1 MQDAYCPYDK
11 ILTTQLDKE
20 NTMTKAIE
28 QQLIENISVILKKS
42 LTADATLADLR
53 DNKKASFETI
63 FKKDAGFTCSANTF
77 QPYVQE
83 IADDLMHWQEHK
95 TQQTLLI
102 PLVKKIEQLFT
113 VLGGFEQ
120 SHST

>member
-1 MQDAYCPYDK
+1 MLYYQQHFNHS
-11 ILTTQLDKE
+11 IDKE

-53 DNKKASFETI
+53 DKKKASFAAI

-77 QPYVQE
+77 QPYVE
-83 IADDLMHWQEHK
+83 EVADDLLHWQKNK

-113 VLGGFEQ
+113 VLAGFEQ
-120 SHST
+120 SHSV